1 MKQGPLMDRLIKKK
15 EWPILWHSS
24 NWLLHIFKL
33 LQKTTRRRFIIDWSI
48 YFTFGTNNIAL
59 LCEQSS
65 KGVGLYGGKK
75 FPFHL
80 WNQQHSIIMWAKL
93 QRGWTL
99 WREEV
104 SMAPSCPMTGGG
116 WTHDLWVLLGNLTN
130 WAIFHLCII
139 RLYKFQLII
148 L

>member
-75 FPFHL
+75 FPWHPPVL
-80 WNQQHSIIMWAKL
+80 WQEGVEPMTFGSYWATLPIELYSIYALLGCISFNLLYCTLITRTFKKL
-93 QRGWTL
+93 L
-99 WREEV
+99 EN
-104 SMAPSCPMTGGG
+104 APSCT
-116 WTHDLWVLLGNLTN
+116 L
-130 WAIFHLCII
+130 
-139 RLYKFQLII
+139 
-148 L
+148 